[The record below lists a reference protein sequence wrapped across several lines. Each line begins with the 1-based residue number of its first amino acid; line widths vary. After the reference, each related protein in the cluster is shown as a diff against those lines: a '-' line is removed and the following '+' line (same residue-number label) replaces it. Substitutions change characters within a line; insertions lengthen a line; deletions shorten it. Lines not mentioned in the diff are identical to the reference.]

1 MKTYCRPG
9 KSNHAI
15 YQINMK
21 NMDFSLEEKKKKK
34 KRERERERDWKHK
47 SSNEFHGTK
56 FIKITTQG

>member
-9 KSNHAI
+9 KSKHAI

-34 KRERERERDWKHK
+34 KRERDWKHK

>member
-34 KRERERERDWKHK
+34 RERERERL
-47 SSNEFHGTK
+47 ET
-56 FIKITTQG
+56 